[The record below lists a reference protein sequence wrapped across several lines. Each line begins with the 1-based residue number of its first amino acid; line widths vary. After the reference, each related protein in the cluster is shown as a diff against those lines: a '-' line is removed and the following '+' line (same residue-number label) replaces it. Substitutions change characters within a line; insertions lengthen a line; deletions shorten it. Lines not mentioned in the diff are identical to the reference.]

1 VKNIELKRKDMIGSM
16 CFDKDDELA
25 MDFVIAASNIRA

>member
-1 VKNIELKRKDMIGSM
+1 MIETERKDQIGSM
-16 CFDKDDELA
+16 SFDKDDELA